1 MKHILIVIFSLIT
14 ISINTS
20 CQKERDVIFNVL
32 VIDGSDSTVIKN
44 IDVSVKKR
52 KPKLIYGFKVVD
64 IYSGKTDNNGIC
76 KLMIDDYDR
85 NNYEYLI
92 DVNTCDIP
100 YDYGGYTYSR
110 GGSVIQANELDKQ
123 LIVKLTKI
131 PIPKK

>member
-20 CQKERDVIFNVL
+20 CQKERDVLFNVL

-100 YDYGGYTYSR
+100 CDYGGYTYSR
-110 GGSVIQANELDKQ
+110 GGSVLQANELDKQ

>member
-20 CQKERDVIFNVL
+20 CQKERDVLFNVL
-32 VIDGSDSTVIKN
+32 VIDGSDNTVIKN

-64 IYSGKTDNNGIC
+64 TYSGKTDSNGIC
-76 KLMIDDYDR
+76 KLMINDYDR
-85 NNYEYLI
+85 DNYEYLI
-92 DVNTCDIP
+92 DVNTYDTP

-110 GGSVIQANELDKQ
+110 GGTVLQANELDKL